1 MTMSEDKKF
10 NPLVAGTARKLI
22 ADYIKQRRKKV
33 GYSQEQLAEMA
44 QIRKATLVDVE
55 AGKPYNFNTLLAI
68 LGCLRG
74 KTLKV
79 CHTTE
84 SRLKTNFSPQ
94 FLLIKTKQAAI
105 IAEW

>member
-1 MTMSEDKKF
+1 MTMCEGKIF
-10 NPLVAGTARKLI
+10 NPFVADTERKLI
-22 ADYIKQRRKKV
+22 ADFIKQRRKEV

-74 KTLKV
+74 ELQIIWKDI
-79 CHTTE
+79 E
-84 SRLKTNFSPQ
+84 SLPHYGKPSKN
-94 FLLIKTKQAAI
+94 
-105 IAEW
+105 